1 MLYKNDLA
9 GTTSPKIINNFEDN
23 KKIISF
29 VISVPMI
36 ITTLKKANNSNNV
49 DT

>member
-9 GTTSPKIINNFEDN
+9 GKTSPKIINNFEDN

-29 VISVPMI
+29 VISVP
-36 ITTLKKANNSNNV
+36 KKANNSNNV